1 MLNLNL
7 QLNIT
12 HFPLVLALRLIKVN
26 TCLLR
31 IQHFSVFLH
40 KRYSIPFEIK
50 LILTSPPVWKI
61 LYKYTKYKNTNKY
74 CTMCVHIKNSSIQ
87 HHYQYQGLSTSYWDN
102 IRILA
107 RWLSGVFSTKP
118 PSGHECRCTKRTLL
132 NSHRYFRKLKIPAL
146 IRYNVEKKNG
156 KLIF

>member
-107 RWLSGVFSTKP
+107 RWLSGVFCNEISFRPRVPLYQAYSAKLP
-118 PSGHECRCTKRTLL
+118 P
-132 NSHRYFRKLKIPAL
+132 
-146 IRYNVEKKNG
+146 
-156 KLIF
+156 IF